1 MTKNKT
7 VFRSNIPLSIEQK
20 LASIGLMVSANE
32 ADFKQLR
39 EVDIEQTLIE
49 AISCFGSDEAFL
61 RYLNPVFT
69 WIEEHGSAVI
79 VEKFVKLLFNRQLQ
93 GKDIAYSFLMA
104 KFAEH
109 VGLRRWNQILKLK
122 PNPDHLRYVGPAD
135 ICESFIKLRGE
146 EEWSKGSGFKLP
158 KGIILL
164 NKKWILSRSSLAKLN
179 HQYRNRLIY
188 GAQWRSDI
196 ITVIERG
203 VTTPIEVSR
212 ISGASYEP
220 CHRIL
225 ADLTDAGKLPTR
237 QKLIRA

>member
-1 MTKNKT
+1 MTKSKT
-7 VFRSNIPLSIEQK
+7 VIRSNISLSIEQK
-20 LASIGLMVSANE
+20 LASIGVMVSASE
-32 ADFKQLR
+32 VDVKQLR

-69 WIEEHGSAVI
+69 WIEEHGSVVI
-79 VEKFVKLLFNRQLQ
+79 VEKFVKMLTNRQLQ
-93 GKDIAYSFLMA
+93 GKDIAYCFLMA

-122 PNPDHLRYVGPAD
+122 PNPNQLRFVGPED

-146 EEWSKGSGFKLP
+146 EEWSQGSGFKLP
-158 KGIILL
+158 RGIILL

-179 HQYRNRLIY
+179 HQYRSRLIY

-212 ISGASYEP
+212 LSGASYEP
-220 CHRIL
+220 FHRIL
-225 ADLTDAGKLPTR
+225 ADLTDAGKLPVR